1 MHRTANPRMP
11 VRFRPGP
18 PTPYRSAARVA
29 GNIANSCVFETIT
42 FNWGLS
48 SEVAPSDRRCGW
60 PPNGRRSRGPD
71 LMGPFDTQ
79 WALALTSI
87 QAMHRERF
95 LAELGQPANSLLL
108 SSERSFT
115 QKCHSRQRPLAL
127 SGCPQNSACWSK
139 INGCLWH
146 PLFHTVSSSHPGKRI
161 QHMVW
166 DEETIRLL
174 RDLWAQGHS
183 TAEIGRRLGVSKNA
197 IVGKAHRLELD
208 ARPSPIK
215 RGVVKSAS
223 ERPLPCLRAAG
234 PTLPPLPSANI
245 QAFSR
250 CARATRSTAFAPRR
264 RH

>member
-1 MHRTANPRMP
+1 MS
-11 VRFRPGP
+11 FK
-18 PTPYRSAARVA
+18 AAPA
-29 GNIANSCVFETIT
+29 SSI
-42 FNWGLS
+42 GLS
-48 SEVAPSDRRCGW
+48 TGFC
-60 PPNGRRSRGPD
+60 
-71 LMGPFDTQ
+71 L
-79 WALALTSI
+79 
-87 QAMHRERF
+87 
-95 LAELGQPANSLLL
+95 LGSN
-108 SSERSFT
+108 
-115 QKCHSRQRPLAL
+115 QRLPLA
-127 SGCPQNSACWSK
+127 
-139 INGCLWH
+139 

-245 QAFSR
+245 QAFSAAALAPPVLR
-250 CARATRSTAFAPRR
+250 PLRPAPPALNPRPVSPAPVAPVAPRPVMPSGQSHSR
-264 RH
+264 RPAPSCCWPIGEPGTKSFRFCDDLSIPGKPYVTSTPNWRT